1 MCGFPYN
8 NRNTQARDGWLARVW
23 IIGFLATFVGVG
35 IGGGI
40 ATAIYRFKKSMG
52 TIYAVCAGLLLG
64 LLSFEIVPEALLLG
78 DWLMF
83 GAGFAVGVV
92 VYEVIHRRFHQHPLI
107 RKDPYKN
114 HSIRTGLFLA
124 LVISLHNLPMGI
136 VLGSSG
142 HAEFSLA
149 FLQAMILHT
158 IPEGMILFMPL
169 ILAGV
174 RFNVLFLVSIVIAVP
189 VAIGAVIGD
198 LIGVQNSGIMALLIS
213 STVGMIYMVTVKEI
227 LVESVRQSSN
237 MYGGLVAC
245 VAFLVM
251 GAYLWWL

>member
-1 MCGFPYN
+1 MA
-8 NRNTQARDGWLARVW
+8 QVW
-23 IIGFLATFVGVG
+23 VIGLLATFLGVS

-40 ATAIYRFKKSMG
+40 AATIYRFKKSMS

-78 DWLMF
+78 DWIIF
-83 GAGFAVGVV
+83 SAGFIGGVI
-92 VYEVIHRRFHQHPLI
+92 VYEVIHRRFHEYPII
-107 RKDPYKN
+107 RKNPYKS
-114 HSIRTGLFLA
+114 HGIRTGLFLA
-124 LVISLHNLPMGI
+124 LVISIHNFPMGI
-136 VLGSSG
+136 VLGTSD

-174 RFNVLFLVSIVIAVP
+174 RFNVLFLLSILIAVP
-189 VAIGAVIGD
+189 VAIGAFIGD
-198 LIGVQNSGIMALLIS
+198 MIGMQNNSVMSFLIS
-213 STVGMIYMVTVKEI
+213 TTVGMIYMVTVKEI
-227 LVESVRQSSN
+227 LAESVRQSSN
-237 MYGGLVAC
+237 LYGGIVAC

-251 GAYLWWL
+251 GVYLFSV

>member
-1 MCGFPYN
+1 MA
-8 NRNTQARDGWLARVW
+8 QVW
-23 IIGFLATFVGVG
+23 VIGFLATFLGVS

-40 ATAIYRFKKSMG
+40 SAAIYRFKKSMG
-52 TIYAVCAGLLLG
+52 TIYAICAGLLLG

-83 GAGFAVGVV
+83 AVGFSVGLI
-92 VYEVIHRRFHQHPLI
+92 VYEVIHRRFHQHPII
-107 RKDPYKN
+107 RKNPYKN

-124 LVISLHNLPMGI
+124 LVISIHNLPMGI
-136 VLGSSG
+136 VLGTNG
-142 HAEFSLA
+142 HGEFSLA

-174 RFNVLFLVSIVIAVP
+174 RFNILFLLSIFIALP
-189 VAIGAVIGD
+189 VAVGAYIGHVIG
-198 LIGVQNSGIMALLIS
+198 IQPNGIMVFLIS

-227 LVESVRQSSN
+227 LAESVRQSSN
-237 MYGGLVAC
+237 MYCLLVALL
-245 VAFLVM
+245 AFLLM
-251 GAYLWWL
+251 GGYLLFV